1 MGYYVNK
8 LAQLLAEAK
17 RSAETT
23 ESAVGTVAI
32 PGRYNENKNEST
44 VTVNGYDYPCAVA
57 SLDLNLVD
65 GCRVMVIP
73 DSTGGN
79 MVIVGGGL
87 P

>member
-1 MGYYVNK
+1 MADNVQRLANIIRKLLENNDDDAPNTTARPATFHDGDIPTVKIDGY
-8 LAQLLAEAK
+8 
-17 RSAETT
+17 S
-23 ESAVGTVAI
+23 
-32 PGRYNENKNEST
+32 
-44 VTVNGYDYPCAVA
+44 YPCTTA

-73 DSTGGN
+73 SYDENT

>member
-8 LAQLLAEAK
+8 LAELIAEA
-17 RSAETT
+17 RRNAETT
-23 ESAVGTVAI
+23 ESAANTVAV
-32 PGRYNENKNEST
+32 PGRYHESGNDIS
-44 VTVNGYDYPCAVA
+44 VTVNGYTYPCSIA

-73 DSTGGN
+73 SSDEST